1 MLHSHPRAQA
11 TSTAI
16 IAVCAALMTVGVIM
30 IASASA
36 AVNRSLFA
44 TGFWRSAFS
53 RQAVFVIAGFLTI
66 LLSTHLG
73 RYALLWSRR
82 TWHVLALILL
92 GITVAALVAVLFPGI
107 GTEVN
112 GARRWITLGPAS
124 LGLRFQPSE
133 LAKLSLVIGLAVLL
147 SRPESSIRS
156 FWRGLLPCSLVVAVV
171 AGLVGLEDFGTA
183 ALLAAVG
190 GLMMLVGGCRVYHL
204 VLVSIPGLA
213 AMVQLVVSQPYRL
226 ERVLAF
232 RNIWEDP
239 YGSGYHPIQSLITI
253 ASGGWTGRGLGG
265 GVQKYGYLP
274 EARTDF
280 IFSVIG
286 EEAGVL
292 GATAIIL
299 LFAALLYLG
308 FRSLWHAPNAFQRMI
323 ALGVTLVV
331 SLQAAMN
338 IAVVTV
344 CVPTKGIALPL
355 VSAGGSGVVFL
366 GAAIG
371 LLAAVAASGRPGGF
385 LAENEAPEEAA
396 WPAPAS

>member
-1 MLHSHPRAQA
+1 MLRSDPQAKA

-16 IAVCAALMTVGVIM
+16 IAVCAALMTIGVIM

-36 AVNRSLFA
+36 TVDRSLFA

-53 RQAVFVIAGFLTI
+53 RQMVFVIAGFLTI
-66 LLSTHLG
+66 LLSAHLG
-73 RYALLWSRR
+73 RRALLWSRR
-82 TWHVLALILL
+82 TWAVVTLVLLIVT
-92 GITVAALVAVLFPGI
+92 GAALVAVLLPGI

-112 GARRWITLGPAS
+112 GARRWIVVGPPS

-133 LAKLSLVIGLAVLL
+133 LAKLSLVIGLALLL
-147 SRPESSIRS
+147 SRTEDSIRS
-156 FWRGLLPCSLVVAVV
+156 FWRGLLPCAAVV
-171 AGLVGLEDFGTA
+171 GGIAGLVGLEDFGTA

-190 GLMMLVGGCRVYHL
+190 GLMMLVGGCRLYHL
-204 VLVSIPGLA
+204 VLVSIPGLV
-213 AMVQLVVSQPYRL
+213 AMVLSIWSEPYRL
-226 ERVLAF
+226 TRILAF
-232 RNIWEDP
+232 RDIWKDP

-280 IFSVIG
+280 IFSVIA

-292 GATAIIL
+292 GAMVVIL

-308 FRSLWHAPNAFQRMI
+308 YRTLWHAPSAFARMI

-355 VSAGGSGVVFL
+355 VSAGGSGVIFL

-371 LLAAVAASGRPGGF
+371 LLAAVAASGQPAAS
-385 LAENEAPEEAA
+385 AEEEEARA
-396 WPAPAS
+396 IGRPVSAS

>member
-1 MLHSHPRAQA
+1 
-11 TSTAI
+11 
-16 IAVCAALMTVGVIM
+16 VVG
-30 IASASA
+30 
-36 AVNRSLFA
+36 
-44 TGFWRSAFS
+44 
-53 RQAVFVIAGFLTI
+53 
-66 LLSTHLG
+66 
-73 RYALLWSRR
+73 
-82 TWHVLALILL
+82 LAL
-92 GITVAALVAVLFPGI
+92 
-107 GTEVN
+107 
-112 GARRWITLGPAS
+112 
-124 LGLRFQPSE
+124 
-133 LAKLSLVIGLAVLL
+133 LL
-147 SRPESSIRS
+147 SRSGSRVRS
-156 FWRGLLPCSLVVAVV
+156 FWHGLLPCSLVVAVV

-190 GLMMLVGGCRVYHL
+190 GLMMLVGGCRVHHL
-204 VLVSIPGLA
+204 VLVSIPGLV

-226 ERVLAF
+226 ARVLAF

-280 IFSVIG
+280 IFSVIS

-292 GATAIIL
+292 GAAAIIL
-299 LFAALLYLG
+299 LFAAFLYLG
-308 FRSLWHAPNAFQRMI
+308 FRAMWHAPNAFQRMI

-355 VSAGGSGVVFL
+355 VSAGGSGVIFL

-371 LLAAVAASGRPGGF
+371 LLAAVAASGRPGD
-385 LAENEAPEEAA
+385 LPAEREAREAV
-396 WPAPAS
+396 WPASAS